1 MKGAEILN
9 KAAELKKL
17 REEADRKTEELI
29 PTIFHE
35 MFGDSHRNEN
45 NFPTRTLS
53 ELVEVKGGGTPSK
66 SHPEFWDGNIPWVSP
81 KDMKQ
86 VDISDSQYHI
96 TGVAIKSSSTT
107 PIPLT
112 AYRSSRER
120 NYKRCG
126 NYLTR
131 RYGNV

>member
-66 SHPEFWDGNIPWVSP
+66 SHPEFWDGNIPWMASG
-81 KDMKQ
+81 
-86 VDISDSQYHI
+86 DISKKYI
-96 TGVAIKSSSTT
+96 M
-107 PIPLT
+107 
-112 AYRSSRER
+112 
-120 NYKRCG
+120 
-126 NYLTR
+126 
-131 RYGNV
+131 NVKMNINS